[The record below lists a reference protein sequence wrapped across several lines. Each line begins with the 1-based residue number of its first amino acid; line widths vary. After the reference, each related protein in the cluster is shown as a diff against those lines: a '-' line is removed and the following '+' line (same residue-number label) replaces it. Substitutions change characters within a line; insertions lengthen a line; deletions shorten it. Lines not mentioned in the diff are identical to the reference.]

1 MRVSNTNEKNIT
13 YDSKRRRYR
22 VEMRVGSLG
31 SRTARLETLA
41 EAIVLRDVW
50 AAERDQIVR
59 NDKEST
65 VYPDAPVFSIEYKP
79 VLVHFD

>member
-13 YDSKRRRYR
+13 YDSKRGRYR

-41 EAIVLRDVW
+41 EAIVLRDAW
-50 AAERDQIVR
+50 AGERDRIVR
-59 NDKEST
+59 NDKESI
-65 VYPDAPVFSIEYKP
+65 PDSPVFSIEYKP

>member
-41 EAIVLRDVW
+41 EAVVLRDVW

-59 NDKEST
+59 NDKENT
-65 VYPDAPVFSIEYKP
+65 AFTEAPTFSIEHKP
-79 VLVHFD
+79 VLVYFD